1 MDIKFKIIEKT
12 SKKGK
17 LYKALYVVVDN
28 VENFVCF
35 IK

>member
-17 LYKALYVVVDN
+17 IYKALYVIVND